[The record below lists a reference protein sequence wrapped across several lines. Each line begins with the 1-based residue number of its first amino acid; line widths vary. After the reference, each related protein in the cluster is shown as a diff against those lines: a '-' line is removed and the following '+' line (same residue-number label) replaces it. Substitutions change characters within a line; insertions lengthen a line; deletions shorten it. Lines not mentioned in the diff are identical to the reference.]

1 MNFRDRWGFSL
12 SDRKALVF
20 LAVLLAVIIGIADY
34 LSSGNTITPLS
45 ETDSI
50 NSGRTVSSREADN
63 YSGKYYR
70 VEGRKTE
77 LFRFD
82 PNTAD
87 STQLLRLGLAPWM
100 VRNIYRYRAKG
111 GVFRQKSDFARVYG
125 LTRGQYRALEPYI
138 VIGSDYQPAY
148 SEAAKDK
155 PAKGYADS
163 AQSHRQYNYQQKLR
177 EGESVSLNTAD
188 TSALKRI
195 PGIGSYFAR
204 RIVSYRE
211 RLGGFDRAEQ
221 LLEIEGFPER
231 ALRYIKVD
239 VGGISKLHVNKM
251 TLSQL
256 RRHPYINYY
265 QAKSIVDYRR
275 LHGPLHSLGQLHL
288 LNEFTGD
295 DLKRLEPYVD
305 FSY

>member
-20 LAVLLAVIIGIADY
+20 LAVLLAVIIGITDY
-34 LSSGNTITPLS
+34 LSSGNTVTPLS
-45 ETDSI
+45 EADSI
-50 NSGRTVSSREADN
+50 ESGGIAGNHKQADHT
-63 YSGKYYR
+63 GKYYK
-70 VEGRKTE
+70 VEGRKAE
-77 LFRFD
+77 LFSFD

-87 STQLLRLGLAPWM
+87 SSQLLRLGLAPWM

-148 SEAAKDK
+148 SGAAKDK
-155 PAKGYADS
+155 PAKAYADS
-163 AQSHRQYNYQQKLR
+163 AQSHRQHNYQHKLH
-177 EGESVSLNTAD
+177 EGETISLNSAD
-188 TSALKRI
+188 TSVLKRI
-195 PGIGSYFAR
+195 PGIGSFFAR
-204 RIVSYRE
+204 RIVAYRE
-211 RLGGFDRAEQ
+211 RLGGFDHAEQ
-221 LLEIEGFPER
+221 LLEIDDFPKQ
-231 ALRYIKVD
+231 ALGYVKVD
-239 VGGISKLHVNKM
+239 GSGISKLHVNKM
-251 TLSQL
+251 TLNQL

-265 QAKSIVDYRR
+265 QAKCIVDYRR
-275 LHGPLHSLGQLHL
+275 LHGPLHSLGQLRL
-288 LNEFTGD
+288 LSEFTGD